1 MQMSEV
7 ALQYLQ
13 PIWVAAIRHRG
24 AHDPALTDATWQ
36 ELIVWASPR
45 RLLGKSSDARGI
57 GLLWDDPRR
66 FDARDRRY
74 DVGVPIEPRDAED
87 VTPPGFVVVTAPG
100 RYLKATHQGPYE
112 QIQSTYERIFDGPMR
127 YDGWTLLAQP
137 IIEIYRESPS
147 EVAEDELRTDIYL
160 PAAKL

>member
-1 MQMSEV
+1 MSDV

-13 PIWVAAIRHRG
+13 PIWVAALRHRG
-24 AHDPALTDATWQ
+24 PHDPALTDATWQ

-45 RLLGKSSDARGI
+45 RLLGRSLDARGI
-57 GLLWDDPRR
+57 GLLWDDPRQ

-74 DVGVPIEPRDAED
+74 DVGVPIDPQDAPSVEA
-87 VTPPGFVVVTAPG
+87 PGFVVVTTPG
-100 RYLKATHQGPYE
+100 RYLKVTHEGAYE
-112 QIQSTYERIFDGPMR
+112 QLQSTYEQVFDGPMR

-137 IIEIYRESPS
+137 IIEIYRNSPS
-147 EVAEDELRTDIYL
+147 EVGEDELRTDIYV

>member
-1 MQMSEV
+1 MSDV

-13 PIWVAAIRHRG
+13 PIWVAALRHRG
-24 AHDPALTDATWQ
+24 PHDPALTDATWQ

-45 RLLGKSSDARGI
+45 RLLGRSIEARGV

-66 FDARDRRY
+66 FDARERRY
-74 DVGVPIEPRDAED
+74 DVGVPIDPED
-87 VTPPGFVVVTAPG
+87 VEAVEAPGFVVVTAPG
-100 RYLKATHQGPYE
+100 RYLKATHEGA
-112 QIQSTYERIFDGPMR
+112 YERLATTYDRVFDGPLR

-137 IIEIYRESPS
+137 IIEVYRNSPS
-147 EVAEDELRTDIYL
+147 EVDEDDLRTDIYI